1 MKATSCPPPR
11 ESEKCGGW
19 WKNNFMT
26 LCKLKDMNF
35 FGSSIP
41 PQKEKE
47 DLRDLFNYYKSIGI
61 QHIISHQSCGSSDT
75 HCYDLYGDDPSDFR
89 NGYFRCMRKCPEED
103 EELLIPPHTEANIQD
118 TTWNE
123 PPNLERPEGSLWLVS
138 RTEPVITSDN
148 VQSIID
154 TNPEKYMWNVLI
166 EDMTHGSIKA
176 WMALY
181 ELYKQIIPTSQVL
194 VHCYAGFGRTGTTLL
209 LFHMLKNCDQY
220 KDRIHL
226 PYFGVSNNQNDDQ
239 ELRSLITNTIKQE
252 VEFYNEQGNPEVRSV
267 ILRDS
272 QGGASSKDHM
282 ANEVTNLMS
291 DMPSSSS
298 EESSS
303 TTPRSRSSS
312 GMQSSPLDVP
322 LSSGIQSSSEM
333 QSSSGMQSSP
343 GVQSSSFDMLSSSEI
358 PTSLTPTP
366 SSKIPTSLT
375 PTLSSISE
383 SSESSEVR
391 DDLLVD
397 LFYSRFVQIILLMAI
412 HLIEGGEE
420 VDQEIRIKP
429 IYVPVKRGEGS
440 WEWMSISYDELCRTF
455 GRSTEHLP

>member
-1 MKATSCPPPR
+1 
-11 ESEKCGGW
+11 
-19 WKNNFMT
+19 
-26 LCKLKDMNF
+26 
-35 FGSSIP
+35 
-41 PQKEKE
+41 
-47 DLRDLFNYYKSIGI
+47 
-61 QHIISHQSCGSSDT
+61 
-75 HCYDLYGDDPSDFR
+75 
-89 NGYFRCMRKCPEED
+89 
-103 EELLIPPHTEANIQD
+103 
-118 TTWNE
+118 
-123 PPNLERPEGSLWLVS
+123 
-138 RTEPVITSDN
+138 
-148 VQSIID
+148 
-154 TNPEKYMWNVLI
+154 MWNVLI

-176 WMALY
+176 WIALY
-181 ELYKQIIPTSQVL
+181 ELYKQIIPTSKVL

-272 QGGASSKDHM
+272 QEGSSSKDHM
-282 ANEVTNLMS
+282 ANEVVNLMS
-291 DMPSSSS
+291 DM
-298 EESSS
+298 
-303 TTPRSRSSS
+303 
-312 GMQSSPLDVP
+312 
-322 LSSGIQSSSEM
+322 QSSSEMQPSSLDVQLSSGM
-333 QSSSGMQSSP
+333 QSSSGMQP
-343 GVQSSSFDMLSSSEI
+343 SSFDMLSSSEI